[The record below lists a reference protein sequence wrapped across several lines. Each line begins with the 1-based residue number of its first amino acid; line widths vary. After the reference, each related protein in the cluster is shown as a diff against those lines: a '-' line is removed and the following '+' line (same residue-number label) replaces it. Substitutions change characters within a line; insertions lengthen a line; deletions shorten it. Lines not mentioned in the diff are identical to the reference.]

1 MPPAWQAESH
11 KAPGPWHLGG
21 VVTVTRF
28 VVSTLPKVVL
38 CRLDFT
44 RAFLSLNVLTQDP
57 FGLLLQV

>member
-1 MPPAWQAESH
+1 LS
-11 KAPGPWHLGG
+11 G

-28 VVSTLPKVVL
+28 VVASLPEIVV
-38 CRLDFT
+38 CGLDFT